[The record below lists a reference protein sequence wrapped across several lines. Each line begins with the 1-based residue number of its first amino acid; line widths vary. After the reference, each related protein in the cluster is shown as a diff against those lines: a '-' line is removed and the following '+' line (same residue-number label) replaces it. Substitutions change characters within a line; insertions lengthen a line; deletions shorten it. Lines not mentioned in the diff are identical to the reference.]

1 MTNKYTANQSEQFK
15 NKIIVVTGS
24 TQGSGAET
32 AKLLASR
39 GAKGITICG
48 RNEEKGNKVKDEIQN
63 LGSECIYVKADL
75 ENLKDC
81 RKIISETDKKFKTID
96 SFINV
101 AAFTERGTILS
112 TTEENY
118 DKNFKVNVKAP
129 LFMMQDVIKIMI
141 RDKKKGTIA
150 HIISMAAYSGMPFL
164 TAYSASKGA
173 LAIMIKNVANSVS
186 GHQIRVNGV
195 NLGWTD
201 TPAETVIQKQFHN
214 ADDDWLEKTEA
225 KVPFKRL
232 NKPLDVAKILAFL
245 CSEESG
251 IMTGSIVD
259 FDQTVA
265 GWHSYSAYDTKILDD
280 SILGE

>member
-75 ENLKDC
+75 ENLEDC

-118 DKNFKVNVKAP
+118 DKNFNVNVKAP

-201 TPAETVIQKQFHN
+201 TPNERLIQKKYHN
-214 ADDDWLEKTEA
+214 AKKDWFIKAGKKLQK
-225 KVPFKRL
+225 KKGL
-232 NKPLDVAKILAFL
+232 N
-245 CSEESG
+245 
-251 IMTGSIVD
+251 
-259 FDQTVA
+259 
-265 GWHSYSAYDTKILDD
+265 Y
-280 SILGE
+280 

>member
-1 MTNKYTANQSEQFK
+1 MDNKYTPNLSEQFK
-15 NKIIVVTGS
+15 DKIIIVTGS

-32 AKLLASR
+32 AKLLAGR
-39 GAKGITICG
+39 GAKGIAICG
-48 RNEEKGNKVKDEIQN
+48 RNEQKGNKIKDEIKKI
-63 LGSECIYVKADL
+63 GSECIYIKADL
-75 ENLKDC
+75 ENLSDC
-81 RKIISETDKKFKTID
+81 KRIVAETDKKFKTVD

-118 DKNFKVNVKAP
+118 DKNFNINVKAP

-150 HIISMAAYSGMPFL
+150 HVLSMAAYSGMPFL
-164 TAYSASKGA
+164 TAYSSSKAA

-186 GHQIRVNGV
+186 GHQIRINGV

-201 TPAETVIQKQFHN
+201 TPAETVIQKKFHN
-214 ADDDWLEKTEA
+214 ADDDWLKKKEA
-225 KVPFKRL
+225 EVPFKRL
-232 NKPLDVAKILAFL
+232 NKPLDVARILAFL
-245 CSEESG
+245 CSDESG

-265 GWHSYSAYDTKILDD
+265 GWHSYSAYETKILDN

>member
-1 MTNKYTANQSEQFK
+1 MDNKYTPNLSEQFK
-15 NKIIVVTGS
+15 DKIIIVTGS

-32 AKLLASR
+32 AKLLAGR
-39 GAKGITICG
+39 GAKGIAICG
-48 RNEEKGNKVKDEIQN
+48 RNEQKGNKIKDEIKKI
-63 LGSECIYVKADL
+63 GSECIYIKADL
-75 ENLKDC
+75 ENLSDC
-81 RKIISETDKKFKTID
+81 KRIVAETDKKFKTVD

-118 DKNFKVNVKAP
+118 DKNFNINVKAP

-150 HIISMAAYSGMPFL
+150 HVLSMAAYSGMPFL
-164 TAYSASKGA
+164 TAYSSSKAA

-186 GHQIRVNGV
+186 GHQIRINGV

-201 TPAETVIQKQFHN
+201 TPAETVIQKKFHN
-214 ADDDWLEKTEA
+214 ADDDWLKKKEA
-225 KVPFKRL
+225 EVPFKRL
-232 NKPLDVAKILAFL
+232 NKQLDVARILAFL
-245 CSEESG
+245 CSDESG

-265 GWHSYSAYDTKILDD
+265 GWHSYSAYETKILDN